1 LRDTR
6 VIESGM
12 NVRIRKYSWQLAPAD
27 VRNIRQTVF
36 VEEQQV
42 PPELEWD
49 DTDEIADHYLV
60 VLPDNT
66 PVGVGRL
73 FSTLGETAHI
83 GRMAI
88 LPAHRGKGIG
98 ERLLHHL
105 ISEAADQF
113 SELRLSAQEHAIPF
127 YQRSGFHVCSD
138 RYDDAG
144 IPHVDMRCMA
154 PAQVSNALE
163 SRPHPMLLGED
174 QHTWLFDSERTMTDL
189 MDSVVGQAR
198 QRLWLYDR
206 LLDHDLYDRPRFRE
220 LISALAR
227 RHRLSEVRLLIH
239 DDRPLVKRRHQIVEL
254 MRRLPSRIE
263 LRLINEDY
271 PVDDQPF
278 LLADREGVVYRHDFY
293 KPEGFAKFADGG
305 RVKLLAESFQRMW
318 DAGKGSLELREL
330 PL

>member
-1 LRDTR
+1 MT
-6 VIESGM
+6 
-12 NVRIRKYSWQLAPAD
+12 VRIRKYSWQLAPAD
-27 VRNIRQTVF
+27 VRKIRQSVF

-42 PPELEWD
+42 PPALEWD
-49 DTDEIADHYLV
+49 DTDEIADHFLV

-73 FSTLGETAHI
+73 FSTLEETAHI

-98 ERLLHHL
+98 EILLRHM
-105 ISEAADQF
+105 ISEAAGQF
-113 SELRLSAQEHAIPF
+113 SELQLSAQEHAIPF
-127 YQRSGFHVCSD
+127 YQRSGFHVCSAL
-138 RYDDAG
+138 YDDAG
-144 IPHVDMRCMA
+144 IPHVDMRCLA
-154 PAQVSNALE
+154 PQLASDAFETRDN
-163 SRPHPMLLGED
+163 PMLLGED
-174 QHTWLFDSERTMTDL
+174 PHAWLFNSESDMTGL

-206 LLDHDLYDRPRFRE
+206 LLDHDIYDRLRFRE
-220 LISALAR
+220 LVSFLAR

-239 DDRPLVKRRHQIVEL
+239 DDKPLVKRRHQIVEL

-263 LRLINEDY
+263 LRLINQDY
-271 PVDDQPF
+271 PVESQPF
-278 LLADREGVVYRHDFY
+278 MLVDRDGMIFRHDFY
-293 KPEGFAKFADGG
+293 KPEGFAKFSDSG

-318 DAGKGSLELREL
+318 DTGKGSLELREL